1 MFATARKFME
11 AHRKDYDMQ
20 HNLEILRLGSVNTL
34 QLLNESELVKNYRNN
49 KFSIRICGY
58 AFELMLT
65 FLQDR
70 VVPKSPPQ

>member
-1 MFATARKFME
+1 ME

-34 QLLNESELVKNYRNN
+34 PLLNESELVKNYRNN

-65 FLQDR
+65 FLQDHKYGC
-70 VVPKSPPQ
+70 VFLAYF